1 LAEETLKMQNLAL
14 LVSSRVLLSRMLSIL
29 LLDSLLLAILFI
41 NFVVVVVI
49 AGII

>member
-14 LVSSRVLLSRMLSIL
+14 LVSLRVLLSGMLAIL

-49 AGII
+49 AGIV